1 MRPWLRWT
9 ILASALIA
17 APALAREE
25 LAVSAAQ
32 QAASGI
38 RTERPA
44 VAGDRLD
51 TRLPARV
58 AVPNDRLRVVGAR
71 VPGIVATLTVGEGE
85 PVTAGQTLAEL
96 QSPELAALQSEHLA
110 AMSRFALADAAMKRD
125 RELHDL
131 GIIARR
137 RFEDT
142 EAQWRE
148 AQVALDHSRTRLTLA
163 GVDPRQIQ
171 VLERTRRSTGTLAVT
186 APISG
191 VVLTQSVSSGQQV
204 TLDSPLYTL
213 ADLKVLWLEIHAPQ
227 AIAAR
232 VRLGD
237 PVRVDNGAVTG
248 EVIAVGRQIHETDQ
262 GVLLRARVV
271 PGETVLLPGQF
282 VEVALGVK
290 SRVGNLHEV
299 PAAALAYLDGA
310 AHVFVQTPTGFRAVP
325 VTVVSENGERR
336 IIQGAVSANEPVAV
350 AGVAALKA
358 LASGIGG
365 GQ

>member
-1 MRPWLRWT
+1 MKPWLRWMM
-9 ILASALIA
+9 LAGALIG
-17 APALAREE
+17 APVAAREE

-32 QAASGI
+32 QTASGI
-38 RTERPA
+38 RTGIPA
-44 VAGDRLD
+44 VVTDRLD
-51 TRLPARV
+51 IRLPARV

-71 VPGIVATLTVGEGE
+71 VPGIVASLVVGEGE

-96 QSPELAALQSEHLA
+96 HSPELAAMESEHLA
-110 AMSRFALADAAMKRD
+110 AMSRFALAAAAMKRD
-125 RELHDL
+125 RELNEL

-148 AQVALDHSRTRLTLA
+148 AQVALDHSRTRLRLA
-163 GVDPRQIQ
+163 GLDHRQVQ
-171 VLERTRRSTGTLAVT
+171 ELERTRRSTGTLAVT

-191 VVLTQSVSSGQQV
+191 VVLAQSANAGQQV

-213 ADLKVLWLEIHAPQ
+213 ADLRALWLEIHAPQ
-227 AIAAR
+227 AVAAR

-237 PVRVDNGAVTG
+237 RVRVDNGAVAG
-248 EVIAVGRQIHETDQ
+248 EIIAVGRQIHETDQ

-290 SRVGNLHEV
+290 DAAGALHEV

-310 AHVFVQTPTGFRAVP
+310 AHVFVQTPTGFRPVP
-325 VTVVSENGERR
+325 VTVVSENGDRR
-336 IIQGAVSANEPVAV
+336 IVQGAIAANDPVAV

-358 LASGIGG
+358 LASGMGG
-365 GQ
+365 GE

>member
-1 MRPWLRWT
+1 MRWT
-9 ILASALIA
+9 ILTGALIGASAES
-17 APALAREE
+17 RGE
-25 LAVSAAQ
+25 LAVTAAQ
-32 QAASGI
+32 RSASGI
-38 RTERPA
+38 RTEVPA
-44 VAGDRLD
+44 VVQDRLEI
-51 TRLPARV
+51 RLPARV

-71 VPGIVATLTVGEGE
+71 VPGIVASLVVGEGE
-85 PVTAGQTLAEL
+85 PVTVGQTLAQL
-96 QSPELAALQSEHLA
+96 HSPELAAMESEHLTS
-110 AMSRFALADAAMKRD
+110 MSRLALADAAMKRD

-142 EAQWRE
+142 EARWRE
-148 AQVALDHSRTRLTLA
+148 AQVAFDHSRTRLELA
-163 GVDPRQIQ
+163 GLDHRQIQ
-171 VLERTRRSTGTLAVT
+171 ELERTRRSTGTLAVT

-191 VVLTQSVSSGQQV
+191 VVLVQSVNVGQRV

-213 ADLKVLWLEIHAPQ
+213 ADLRVLWLEIHAPP
-227 AIAAR
+227 AVAAR

-237 PVRVDNGAVTG
+237 RVHVDNGAVAG
-248 EVIAVGRQIHETDQ
+248 EIIAVGRQIHETDQ

-290 SRVGNLHEV
+290 YTTGTAYEV

-310 AHVFVQTPTGFRAVP
+310 AHLFVQTPTGFRPVP
-325 VTVVSENGERR
+325 VTVVSENGGRR
-336 IIQGAVSANEPVAV
+336 IVEGAIAAHDRVAV

-358 LASGIGG
+358 LASGMGG
-365 GQ
+365 GE